1 MASRSWNRVELIG
14 NLTRDPE
21 LRYTPNGAAVCTFGL
36 ATNRT
41 FVTEGEKREEVDF
54 HRLVAWN
61 KLAELCSQLLKKG
74 TKVFVSGRLQNR
86 SWEGQD
92 GTQRQ
97 TTEIVIE
104 DMIVLSPKGV
114 GAEASV
120 GEDIDIDSLPVV
132 TPPKEEVKEEVVA
145 EEPEVEKPKEE
156 VGDKDLPF

>member
-1 MASRSWNRVELIG
+1 M
-14 NLTRDPE
+14 
-21 LRYTPNGAAVCTFGL
+21 
-36 ATNRT
+36 
-41 FVTEGEKREEVDF
+41 
-54 HRLVAWN
+54 
-61 KLAELCSQLLKKG
+61 
-74 TKVFVSGRLQNR
+74 
-86 SWEGQD
+86 
-92 GTQRQ
+92 
-97 TTEIVIE
+97 IE